1 MDGAGKGREAR
12 RGEERHDLHT
22 LPQTLPALWAAWP
35 QGLVVTTCRYV
46 YRNGLGSRLISAS
59 EAQEPMG
66 CMGCSASQC
75 GVLVRYYAFG
85 SARQGK
91 LCTVGVGY
99 SWAKWCERIERLR
112 RNDVHMLD
120 SLCIS

>member
-46 YRNGLGSRLISAS
+46 YRMVLGSRLISAS
-59 EAQEPMG
+59 EAQEPMVLHG
-66 CMGCSASQC
+66 LKCVA
-75 GVLVRYYAFG
+75 VLVCS
-85 SARQGK
+85 SA
-91 LCTVGVGY
+91 L
-99 SWAKWCERIERLR
+99 LR
-112 RNDVHMLD
+112 FW
-120 SLCIS
+120 